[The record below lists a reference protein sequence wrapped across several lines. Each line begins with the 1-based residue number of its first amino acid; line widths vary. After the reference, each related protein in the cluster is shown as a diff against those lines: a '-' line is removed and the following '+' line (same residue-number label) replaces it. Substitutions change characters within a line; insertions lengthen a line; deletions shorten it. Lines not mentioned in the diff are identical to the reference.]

1 MSLPVG
7 IRVRHHAGYPRLT
20 VNYLETGLDPE
31 RVGNVEEKTGLVA
44 VLENSKI
51 FMNPKIPFEML
62 DSMSSQL

>member
-1 MSLPVG
+1 
-7 IRVRHHAGYPRLT
+7 
-20 VNYLETGLDPE
+20 
-31 RVGNVEEKTGLVA
+31 

>member
-1 MSLPVG
+1 
-7 IRVRHHAGYPRLT
+7 LT
-20 VNYLETGLDPE
+20 VDYFETGLDPE